1 MKIVWLSSFK
11 EKDIFIK
18 RHRCLSQRG
27 MRITTERIRGDE
39 HVNSDYHRPPED
51 TFPSLRSSPEDLVKE
66 MQLAA
71 VAKCYGIGLG
81 SQSKAAELAG
91 VSRERFLEIFS

>member
-1 MKIVWLSSFK
+1 MST
-11 EKDIFIK
+11 
-18 RHRCLSQRG
+18 Q
-27 MRITTERIRGDE
+27 ITTDL
-39 HVNSDYHRPPED
+39 PED